1 MFRITKLTDYGVVL
15 LTNLAQCS
23 DEAPRGARDLAEEVG
38 LPLPTVSK
46 ILKALARGGL
56 LESHRGT
63 KGGYTLTRPPEE
75 ISVAEIIAALEG
87 PIAIT
92 ECVAAAPGTCDQ
104 EPLCSVRANWQMIN
118 RTVHG
123 ALDKITLSQ
132 MIRPAPDFE
141 RWLEM
146 SARGGGAGGSK
157 GVESEKTWARP
168 PKTDGPLPVREGANR
183 ESTR

>member
-1 MFRITKLTDYGVVL
+1 MLRITKLTDYGVVL
-15 LTNLAQCS
+15 LTNLAQS
-23 DEAPRGARDLAEEVG
+23 ADEAPRGARDLARDVG
-38 LPLPTVSK
+38 LPLPTVGK
-46 ILKALARGGL
+46 ILKALAREGL
-56 LESHRGT
+56 LESHRGA
-63 KGGYTLTRPPEE
+63 KGGYRLTRSPEA
-75 ISVAEIIAALEG
+75 ISVAEIIAALDG

-92 ECVAAAPGTCDQ
+92 ECVAAPPGTCDQ

-141 RWLEM
+141 RWLER

-157 GVESEKTWARP
+157 NAGSEESWIPGETE
-168 PKTDGPLPVREGANR
+168 GPLPVREGANR

>member
-15 LTNLAQCS
+15 LTHLAQRAG
-23 DEAPRGARDLAEEVG
+23 EGPRGAREMAREVG

-56 LESHRGT
+56 LDSQRGT
-63 KGGYTLTRPPEE
+63 KGGYILTRPPEK
-75 ISVAEIIAALEG
+75 ISVAEIIAALDG

-92 ECVAAAPGTCDQ
+92 ECIATAPGTCDQ

-132 MIRPAPDFE
+132 MIRPAPEFE
-141 RWLEM
+141 RWLE
-146 SARGGGAGGSK
+146 RGGRAGGEREPAYVPSEEMWK
-157 GVESEKTWARP
+157 GGRTECP
-168 PKTDGPLPVREGANR
+168 FPVREG
-183 ESTR
+183 